1 MLTKDI
7 GLLLAGMVLIV
18 GGTVNVYWQ
27 GQEKGYTKAK
37 AEALEAARKAQ
48 EAADVKA
55 RDVARAYEKAKAEL
69 EQTNEGL
76 RNEITEIK
84 KAAVYYQPCFD
95 ADGVR
100 ALNNAIRGHAKP
112 TTEPDKPVRGASI
125 FDRGHGRKAD

>member
-1 MLTKDI
+1 MFTKEAVYAVAATVVI
-7 GLLLAGMVLIV
+7 GSLYGAVKASY
-18 GGTVNVYWQ
+18 NH
-27 GQEKGYTKAK
+27 GYTVAK
-37 AEALEAARKAQ
+37 GEALEAARKAQ

-55 RDVARAYEKAKAEL
+55 RDVARAYEQARAKL

-100 ALNNAIRGHAKP
+100 ALNNAIRGDAKP